1 MLLLA
6 ARAGE
11 EQLRREELERDQL
24 KVLRSRTEERVQAS
38 GRAGGC
44 HRVGAW
50 TLGTLILCHTIT
62 LRPSKMPVR
71 SSGHSSSRMAS
82 NVAPPRTGSWTS
94 ANGLAFSTAVRTSRR
109 QFFDPKYPLD
119 TKIWMTCEPSMYSS
133 RASMETRS
141 CAGAAPERA
150 SVASQEQLCQ
160 LGVRAA
166 DRRTSTSRKMETP
179 GSNSVSCRLMVAH

>member
-1 MLLLA
+1 M
-6 ARAGE
+6 
-11 EQLRREELERDQL
+11 
-24 KVLRSRTEERVQAS
+24 QAS

-160 LGVRAA
+160 LGGRGAGKQQRELPLDGRALILSSAPDTASTGQRDRMSGHALAAARPSVRAGL
-166 DRRTSTSRKMETP
+166 RT
-179 GSNSVSCRLMVAH
+179 G